1 MAPHA
6 DDRCGSRL
14 RRSVPDLSEHG
25 TLANGDVLKLSPR
38 GRALMDALRDDPRYR
53 DLLADPFGDGGD

>member
-14 RRSVPDLSEHG
+14 RRSVTDPSEHG
-25 TLANGDVLKLSPR
+25 TLANGDVLTLSPR
-38 GRALMDALRDDPRYR
+38 GRVFLDALRDDPRYR
-53 DLLADPFGDGGD
+53 DLLADPFGDGAD